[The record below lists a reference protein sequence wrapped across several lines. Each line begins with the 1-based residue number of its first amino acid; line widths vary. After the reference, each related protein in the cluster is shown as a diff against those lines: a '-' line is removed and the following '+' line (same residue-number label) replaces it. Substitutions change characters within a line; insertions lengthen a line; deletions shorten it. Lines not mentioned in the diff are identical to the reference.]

1 MKNNNNNWLLMIAVG
16 VVSASVALLFAPKS
30 GKLLRADIKA
40 KGLEVKDTFND
51 SKDNLV
57 GDFKEAY
64 FEAERDVEREW
75 ITGKDNWETRLIQL
89 RATYSAN

>member
-1 MKNNNNNWLLMIAVG
+1 MIAVG

-64 FEAERDVEREW
+64 FEAERDVERELE
-75 ITGKDNWETRLIQL
+75 IMDNRQRQL
-89 RATYSAN
+89 RDTINSIESDLQR